1 MELRRSWQGIE
12 RELRR
17 NGEGIEQE
25 MIWNGKGTDLELNRL
40 GRVQGDSR
48 WNCNGIAME
57 LPWNCIK
64 SFCAGPAVKRSAL
77 KRLQKCLDD
86 IYPGGRINL

>member
-17 NGEGIEQE
+17 NGEGIEKE

-57 LPWNCIK
+57 LHQIFLCRPCCEAIGFEK
-64 SFCAGPAVKRSAL
+64 ATKVSG
-77 KRLQKCLDD
+77 
-86 IYPGGRINL
+86 